1 MSHNTDASTN
11 QTISQGEWT
20 ATGTVDAVTLSG
32 GDIEYLFSQERK
44 WRVAFEERGSHFE
57 GTLEGLV
64 EDLGSAIADSHLDA
78 PLNELIQVGERC
90 ILYGA
95 VLPA

>member
-11 QTISQGEWT
+11 QTIRQGEWT

-32 GDIEYLFSQERK
+32 GDIEYLFSKKASGE
-44 WRVAFEERGSHFE
+44 WHFEERGSHFE
-57 GTLEGLV
+57 GTVEELV

-95 VLPA
+95 VIPV